1 MVEVVELTDN
11 ALLSRICKRLRK
23 SAVSILGGFLLAEFS
38 QLTLFPNGRIM
49 KNAFVLQTDSIGC
62 GAMSYSDLLKAGV
75 GGTELRSYL
84 VDGEVVPVTMRI
96 PSNLR
101 DSAKEA
107 AALRGTSFSA
117 FVRSCMIDE
126 LAKGD
131 HR

>member
-1 MVEVVELTDN
+1 MN
-11 ALLSRICKRLRK
+11 IGYIA
-23 SAVSILGGFLLAEFS
+23 

-107 AALRGTSFSA
+107 AALRGISFSA

-131 HR
+131 HK

>member
-1 MVEVVELTDN
+1 
-11 ALLSRICKRLRK
+11 
-23 SAVSILGGFLLAEFS
+23 
-38 QLTLFPNGRIM
+38 
-49 KNAFVLQTDSIGC
+49 
-62 GAMSYSDLLKAGV
+62 MSYSDLLKAGV

-107 AALRGTSFSA
+107 AALRGISFSA
-117 FVRSCMIDE
+117 FVRSGMIDE

>member
-1 MVEVVELTDN
+1 
-11 ALLSRICKRLRK
+11 
-23 SAVSILGGFLLAEFS
+23 
-38 QLTLFPNGRIM
+38 
-49 KNAFVLQTDSIGC
+49 
-62 GAMSYSDLLKAGV
+62 MSYSDLLKAGV
-75 GGTELRSYL
+75 GRTELRSYL

-107 AALRGTSFSA
+107 AALRGISFSA